1 MMRLVG
7 QRGATRRDKERKREE
22 RREKRRAEKKVIHE
36 RGEVERIWEEKRF
49 NQRRRKEGLIGDG
62 RSRVERTRREDF
74 FELLA
79 LFHVSSLMRTRTCQD
94 GSFTHA

>member
-49 NQRRRKEGLIGDG
+49 NQRRRKEGLIGDE

-79 LFHVSSLMRTRTCQD
+79 LLHVSSLMRTRTCQD